1 MGDIFFS
8 TSFVLVLSPM
18 SGNLFDKCL
27 VPEAVAD
34 DPDPGPLLVPLDA
47 VVVPAQHRVH
57 LAAQGHRLAFPVS
70 SVMVSNKKQL
80 GKNVIN
86 WLHNSFRLFV

>member
-1 MGDIFFS
+1 M
-8 TSFVLVLSPM
+8 
-18 SGNLFDKCL
+18 
-27 VPEAVAD
+27 AD

-57 LAAQGHRLAFPVS
+57 LAAQGHRLAFPAS
-70 SVMVSNKKQL
+70 SVMDSNKQA

-86 WLHNSFRLFV
+86 WLHNSFRLFLFEVIEYFYW